1 MTKFRDM
8 FNRVFKDVMLKEGSY
23 DPEHDEYYPDEDEA
37 IAHDDKKYT
46 TIKLTL
52 KGHDALLQAL
62 QEIGYTKENDY
73 DPIYIENGEAYI
85 LIEDALVEYEVDVE
99 YNEEYVSSINSV
111 SAPQV
116 VAKEYDGKIQHTYD
130 ADNQV
135 DITNKLLP
143 EDLEAIKARFNNG
156 EVELKSPDYDAE
168 LRSDYYH
175 SVL

>member
-8 FNRVFKDVMLKEGSY
+8 FNRVFKDIMLKEGSY
-23 DPEHDEYYPDEDEA
+23 DPEHDEYYPDENEA
-37 IAHDDKKYT
+37 IAHDGQKYT

-62 QEIGYTKENDY
+62 QAIGYTKENDC

-85 LIEDALVEYEVDVE
+85 LIEDALVDYEVDVE
-99 YNEEYVSSINSV
+99 YNEEYVSAINSV

-116 VAKEYDGKIQHTYD
+116 VATELNGQITHTYD
-130 ADNQV
+130 ADKQI

-143 EDLEAIKARFNNG
+143 EDLEDIRTRFNNG
-156 EVELKSPDYDAE
+156 EVELKSPDYEAE
-168 LRSDYYH
+168 LRSDYNH

>member
-1 MTKFRDM
+1 MSKFRDT
-8 FNRVFKDVMLKEGSY
+8 VLKILKEGFY
-23 DPEHDEYYPDEDEA
+23 DSEYDEYYPDEDEA
-37 IAHDDKKYT
+37 IAHDDKTYT

-99 YNEEYVSSINSV
+99 YNEEYISEINSV
-111 SAPQV
+111 SAPRVIIKDFNGEMRYMYDTDQQV
-116 VAKEYDGKIQHTYD
+116 E
-130 ADNQV
+130 
-135 DITNKLLP
+135 ITDKLLP
-143 EDLEAIKARFNNG
+143 EDLKYIKNKLSG